1 MKQKT
6 NFVEEI
12 INKLFKEKEI
22 QFNEKIKLKDIDE
35 EMKMQIVKFICYKDG
50 KLSIKNLYEYQNVL
64 KDSGIKFLEKL
75 ANSKLKLCEII
86 TSYEPENYLEI
97 KNNKLFKIYLN
108 LTKKEL
114 IPFFMMMGLYSY
126 INLRKNN
133 LKAVKEME
141 SNQYFEKAKNKYINL
156 KNLFLSHIIK
166 KYSRYDD
173 LFIEGEE
180 EEFEDKETFNN
191 ISYKYFFESYA
202 CFNEMFGKGDLF
214 YLVDSIFTA
223 ITENINT
230 IYLAK
235 GNDFENINS
244 LCDALFDNIYES
256 INLCYYNDNNIDIL
270 IKTLYDTIKEYKEYT
285 FDINYIIFVEAYCNK
300 FKEVQLNE
308 KLYLV
313 CSFFKGLNPLNFE
326 NTFKEINYCHGKDHF
341 NNIDKYY
348 RQIYPKSDKDEMSES
363 SEEITNNSNEKKE
376 DSLGHLDD
384 IKEKKSLKN
393 ISYINYN
400 TIGQSDINTS
410 KEDSINKD
418 NKGNNDKQEYN
429 IIKEDDNENNKI
441 GSTIED
447 NKVNNKSQEKNIIKE
462 DDNENNKVGS
472 TNGNNISNNEIQE
485 YNIIKEDDNE
495 NNKIGSIIEDNKVN
509 NKSQEKNEIKEDDNE
524 NNKIGSTNK
533 DNNSN
538 NEKKG
543 QKIKSNKAYD
553 ETRVNQKIESKSNND
568 GETNIKDISYLF
580 EKIKKLVSEI
590 EYFKESKKE
599 SEQKFIEYDKK
610 LKESNKECEKLKE
623 SYKECEKKLLE
634 HDKKLKESLKSKKA
648 CEKKIKKTEKEV
660 NNLKDCISTQ
670 KKEYNISIQKLKK
683 EIFELKSEMKTI
695 KFRDISKMIIN
706 NYISKYLNLIKE
718 INNKKDKAYKIADF
732 LNGNEKLYY
741 MTLINK
747 YYESNKSSHITG
759 YIEEYKKK
767 DIIGLSK
774 DDDITRK
781 LINEYISTIFQIKND
796 ENFSEK

>member
-133 LKAVKEME
+133 LKEVKEME

-166 KYSRYDD
+166 KYSRYSEV
-173 LFIEGEE
+173 FIEEEE

-256 INLCYYNDNNIDIL
+256 INLCYYNDNDIDIL

-308 KLYLV
+308 KLYMV

-363 SEEITNNSNEKKE
+363 SEEITNNSNKKKE

-441 GSTIED
+441 GSIIED
-447 NKVNNKSQEKNIIKE
+447 NKVNNKSQEKNVIKE

-472 TNGNNISNNEIQE
+472 TN
-485 YNIIKEDDNE
+485 
-495 NNKIGSIIEDNKVN
+495 
-509 NKSQEKNEIKEDDNE
+509 
-524 NNKIGSTNK
+524 K

-538 NEKKG
+538 NEKNG

-796 ENFSEK
+796 ENFSEKKKFISDLFNLPPIVTYLCKNNIYH